1 MYKSGAPIIS
11 VEGSAGNNNNNNNNA
26 RGNESLCNF
35 GHVHTLRH
43 GRVLFGASLLPT
55 TSN

>member
-11 VEGSAGNNNNNNNNA
+11 VEGSAGNDNNNNNA

-43 GRVLFGASLLPT
+43 GRVLFGVSLLPT